1 MRNKKITWSLFAF
14 AMVVFYTSGTV
25 INWLIDY
32 LWFETIGYTSVF
44 LRIFSAKL
52 LIGVASGSVAA
63 LFLFVNL
70 LLCLNRLGHLSS
82 IIPADLRDTPL
93 VRLLDKRLL
102 RKTLLGISAL
112 FGLASGAAMASSWQE
127 IMLYFYSEPFGY
139 QDPVFGRDA
148 SFYIFSL
155 PFLKNLQSFAW
166 SITFFPMLICG
177 LIYFFKAQST
187 LPSSKEPFGK
197 GNGSNVLIRSF
208 PPKGANHLGGL
219 GVCLLLIIAFGLL
232 LSRFELMHEKGGLFT
247 GPGYADIHATL
258 PFLSLKAAVMAIAA
272 VLLTLWTVRG
282 GRGLLFGIGGL
293 LVTAWVGGNIYTN
306 VLQRFVVA
314 PNELEKERTFLAHH
328 IEATNYAFGLSQAV
342 ERTLDKKERPLTAL
356 DIARNRPTI
365 DNIRLWDHEPLL
377 STFSQI
383 QEIRTYYDFVSV
395 DNDRYMINGALR
407 QIMLSPRELNP
418 LALPSRTWVN
428 ERLTFTHGYGI
439 TSGPVNQ
446 FNEQGLPNLYV
457 QDLPPKSSVDA
468 FKIDHPEIYYGE
480 VASNYVFVRTRHDE
494 FNYPQ
499 GDANIFSRYE
509 GKGGVPITGFW
520 RKLLFSL
527 GLRDLK
533 MLLSDDFTEET
544 RVLLYRNIY
553 QRIQKVMPFFRYD
566 RDPYMVAVN
575 GRLTWIQDAYT
586 FSDRFPYAEQLP
598 SLGNYMRN
606 PIKVLVDAKDG
617 SIKFFSKENE
627 PIAKA
632 YARLFPGV
640 IRPIETIDSNIR
652 AHLRHPVDLFSVQT
666 QVYATYH
673 MRDVNTFYNREDEW
687 AIPVVGQK
695 RMEPYYTVMK
705 LPGEKKEEFILM
717 LPFTPRRKD
726 NLAAWMVARSDGDH
740 LGKLVLYTFPKQK
753 LVFGPK
759 QIVARI
765 NQDSEVSQQITLW
778 DQSGSNVI
786 RGTLLVIPIEDS
798 LLYIQPLYLRAED
811 GRIPELKRVI
821 VGYQNEIAMGLDL
834 DDALKQIFGGS
845 DTSNL
850 LKTVGTEGAQNF
862 QADSTGSA
870 AAIIKQRQEVIQQ
883 ALRQQQAINEAG
895 RQGNWGKFGE
905 ALDKLGQTL
914 KQLQN
919 LQ

>member
-1 MRNKKITWSLFAF
+1 MQHRKLTWSLLAI
-14 AMVVFYTSGTV
+14 AMLIFYTSGTV
-25 INWLIDY
+25 INWLADY
-32 LWFETIGYTSVF
+32 LWFDSIGFTSVF
-44 LRIFSAKL
+44 LRVFSAKL
-52 LIGVASGSVAA
+52 VIGGLSGLFAG
-63 LFLFVNL
+63 LFLFFNL
-70 LLCLNRLGHLSS
+70 LLCLKHLGDLSS
-82 IIPADLRDTPL
+82 LIPAELRSTPL
-93 VRLLDKRLL
+93 MRLLDKRVLG
-102 RKTLLGISAL
+102 KTLLGISAL
-112 FGLASGAAMASSWQE
+112 FGFASGAAMAASWQD
-127 IMLYFYSEPFGY
+127 IMLYLYAEPFGY
-139 QDPVFGRDA
+139 QDPIFGKDA
-148 SFYIFSL
+148 GFYIFTL
-155 PFLKNLQSFAW
+155 PLLKNLQSFVW
-166 SITFFPMLICG
+166 STTFFSLLVCA
-177 LIYFFKAQST
+177 LAYFLKSQAT
-187 LPSSKEPFGK
+187 LPASDKGSPATALMSSFSSK
-197 GNGSNVLIRSF
+197 GS
-208 PPKGANHLGGL
+208 GHLAGL
-219 GVCLLLIIAFGLL
+219 GAVLLLSIAFGLVL
-232 LSRFELMHEKGGLFT
+232 GRFELLHVQDGLFT
-247 GPGYADIHATL
+247 GPGYADIHGTL
-258 PFLSLKAAVMAIAA
+258 PLLSLKAAVMAIAA
-272 VLLTLWTVRG
+272 VLLALWSVRG
-282 GRGLLFGIGGL
+282 GRGLLIGAGVLVVVVWIGGNL
-293 LVTAWVGGNIYTN
+293 YTN
-306 VLQRFVVA
+306 LLQRFVVS
-314 PNELEKERTFLAHH
+314 PNELEKERIFLAHH
-328 IEATNYAFGLSQAV
+328 IQATNHAFGLSKIG
-342 ERTLDKKERPLTAL
+342 ERALDKKVRRLTAA
-356 DIARNRPTI
+356 DIANNRPTI

-395 DNDRYMINGALR
+395 DNDRYIINGALR
-407 QIMLSPRELNP
+407 QTMLSPRELNP

-468 FKIDHPEIYYGE
+468 FDIKHPEIYYGE
-480 VASNYVFVRTRHDE
+480 VASNYVFVRTRQDE

-527 GLRDLK
+527 ALRDFK
-533 MLLSDDFTEET
+533 MLLSNDFTEET

-586 FSDRFPYAEQLP
+586 SSDRFPYAEQLP
-598 SLGNYMRN
+598 KLGNYMRN
-606 PIKVLVDAKDG
+606 PVKVLVDAKDG
-617 SIKFFSKENE
+617 SIAFYSKGNE

-632 YARLFPGV
+632 YAKLFPRLM
-640 IRPIETIDSNIR
+640 RPISSMDANLR
-652 AHLRHPVDLFSVQT
+652 RHLRHPVDLFSAQT
-666 QVYATYH
+666 QMYATYH

-726 NLAAWMVARSDGDH
+726 NLAAWMVARSDGEH

-821 VGYQNEIAMGLDL
+821 VGYQNDIAMGLDM
-834 DDALKQIFGGS
+834 DDALNQIFGADNRPS
-845 DTSNL
+845 RS
-850 LKTVGTEGAQNF
+850 LKTAATVEQAQGMPTEN
-862 QADSTGSA
+862 A
-870 AAIIKQRQEVIQQ
+870 ANLSNRRTEVIQQ
-883 ALRQQQAINEAG
+883 ALRQQQALNEAG
-895 RQGNWGKFGE
+895 RQGDWVKFGE
-905 ALDKLGQTL
+905 ALNKLEQTL
-914 KQLQN
+914 KQLQT